1 MATNSND
8 PRQAS
13 SKPEAKA
20 DTTPQQVPQ
29 PLSNPN
35 PIVMAGIK
43 YRKEVILL
51 VCVLIAFGIY
61 ALKVMD
67 KNEFPSFTIREGVVA
82 AVYPGA
88 TVEQIENEVLKPLE
102 DYIFSYKQVD
112 KKNTHSQIS
121 AGMLIIFVELD
132 NDVQDSKPFWN
143 EFKIGM
149 EQVKLTLPPGVLAV
163 ETLSNFGD
171 TSALLITM
179 QSDDKTYRE
188 LGDYMDRL
196 KDRLRTVESVG
207 TMSVTGKQT
216 EQIAVYLNPEKL
228 KHYALSETTVGATLL
243 AQGFQ
248 TTGGSLKSGHYTQ
261 PIIVTRSVNTVA
273 DVADMIVLST
283 PDGSVVRLGDIADI
297 RREYPEPDSY
307 ITNNFQKCILLSVQ
321 MKDGYNIVEMGKE
334 VDKQIEAFQSE
345 IPESVTLF
353 KITDQPVVVNS
364 SVNYFLV
371 ELLVAIIAVVVVI
384 MLLLPL
390 NVALIA
396 ASTIPIAIFIS
407 LGLFYAF
414 GIELNTV
421 TLACLIVSLG
431 MIVDNSVVIIDDY
444 VELISEGMDHYHA
457 TLRAGTEFFKA
468 IFSATLAI
476 SVTFFPFLLTIKGM
490 FRDFLTDFPWG
501 MTIILFVSL
510 MVAELLVPYMQYK
523 LIKKPIYKLQQEAI
537 ASGKKKFSFFV
548 SMQKG
553 YNKVIDWCFA
563 WPKTTIGL
571 GVIITVVGTWLFI
584 AHPMQLMPIAE
595 RNQFAVEIF
604 LPQGTAVERTT
615 VIADSLERILA
626 KDPMVV
632 SIASFHGCSSPR
644 FQATYAP
651 QVGGPNFAQFIVN
664 TKSNDATID
673 VLNAFT
679 EKYESYF
686 PDAFVRFKQLSY
698 STADYPI
705 QVKFSGADAATL
717 KKVADSV
724 AAVARHVPG
733 LRNVRTS
740 LDNPL
745 ASAAVSL
752 DRDRAER
759 VGLNSTLVETT
770 LAMRYSSGLPVATMW
785 EGDYGI
791 PVTLKTGTSR
801 RSNVDQLE
809 NEPMPVIGLST
820 VPLRQISTVSPQ
832 WHPGMLTHY
841 NGIATVSVIAEVQRN
856 VNVIDRTEALM
867 DSIGR
872 MELPQE
878 VVVDRGGEWENT
890 MDTLPEI
897 LSGLALAVAIIFF
910 ILLFHY
916 AQADTAILLLFS
928 LLLCMPG
935 AALGLIIQD
944 TDMSLTC
951 VLGIVSLMGILVR
964 NAIVLLDYAEELRN
978 EGQPV
983 HDAVLNASKRRMRPI
998 FLTSAAA
1005 TMGVLPMVI
1014 GNSALWKPMGVVIF
1028 WGTPVTMIFIL
1039 TVIPVAYSMM
1049 KCRQKG
1055 AYKPLPE
1062 PLETHLL

>member
-1 MATNSND
+1 MASDTSN
-8 PRQAS
+8 PKTGS
-13 SKPEAKA
+13 GTK
-20 DTTPQQVPQ
+20 
-29 PLSNPN
+29 PN
-35 PIVMAGIK
+35 PIVVAGLK

-88 TVEQIENEVLKPLE
+88 TVEQIEDEVLKPIE

-112 KKNTHSQIS
+112 KKKTHSQIT

-132 NDVQDSKPFWN
+132 NNVDDSKSFWN

-149 EQVKLTLPPGVLAV
+149 DQVKLTLPPGVLAV

-179 QSDDKTYRE
+179 QSNDKTYRE

-196 KDRLRTVESVG
+196 KERLRTVESVG
-207 TMSVTGKQT
+207 TMNVTGKQT
-216 EQIAVYLNPEKL
+216 EEIAVYLNPEKL

-248 TTGGSLKSGHYTQ
+248 TTGGSLRNGRYTQ
-261 PIIVTRSVNTVA
+261 PVIVKRSANSLP
-273 DVADMIVLST
+273 DVAQMIVFST
-283 PDGSVVRLGDIADI
+283 PDGSVVRLGEIADI
-297 RREYPEPDSY
+297 RREYPDPDSY
-307 ITNNFQKCILLSVQ
+307 ITNNFDKCILLSVQ

-334 VDKQIEAFQSE
+334 VDKQLQAFKSE
-345 IPESVTLF
+345 LPESVTLF

-384 MLLLPL
+384 MILLPL

-421 TLACLIVSLG
+421 TLACLIVTLG

-444 VELISEGMDHYHA
+444 VELISEGMDHYSA
-457 TLRAGTEFFKA
+457 TLRSGTEFFKA

-476 SVTFFPFLLTIKGM
+476 SVTFFPFLITIKGM

-501 MTIILFVSL
+501 MTIILLVSL
-510 MVAELLVPYMQYK
+510 MVAELLVPFMQYK
-523 LIKKPIYKLQQEAI
+523 LIKKPIYKLQREAL
-537 ASGKKKFSFFV
+537 ASGKKKFNFFI

-553 YNKVIDWCFA
+553 YNKLIDWCFN
-563 WPKTTIGL
+563 WPKTTIAI
-571 GVIITVVGTWLFI
+571 GVVCIVAGGYLFVSR
-584 AHPMQLMPIAE
+584 PMQLMPIAE

-604 LPQGTAVERTT
+604 LPQGTSVERTT
-615 VIADSLERILA
+615 MVADSLEQILS
-626 KDPMVV
+626 KDPRVV

-664 TKSNDATID
+664 TKSNDATIE
-673 VLNAFT
+673 VLNDYT
-679 EKYESYF
+679 GRYEGAF
-686 PDAFVRFKQLSY
+686 PDAFIRFKQLSY

-705 QVKFSGADAATL
+705 QIKLSGLDKAQL
-717 KKVADSV
+717 MKVADSI
-724 AAVARHVPG
+724 AAIGRRVPG
-733 LRNVRTS
+733 LRDVRTS

-745 ASAAVSL
+745 ASAVVSP
-752 DRDRAER
+752 DKVRAER
-759 VGLNSTLVETT
+759 LGLSSTLIEAT
-770 LAMRYSSGLPVATMW
+770 LAMRYSSGLPVATVW
-785 EGDYGI
+785 EGDYDI
-791 PVTLKTGTSR
+791 PVTLKTGYSD
-801 RSNVDQLE
+801 RSDINDL
-809 NEPMPVIGLST
+809 NREPMPVIGLGS
-820 VPLRQISTVSPQ
+820 VPLRQIATVSPE

-841 NGIATVSVIAEVQRN
+841 NGIYTVSVISEVQRN
-856 VNVIDRTEALM
+856 INVIDRTEAFM
-867 DSIGR
+867 DSIAK
-872 MELPQE
+872 MDLPAGLTI
-878 VVVDRGGEWENT
+878 DRGGEWENT

-916 AQADTAILLLFS
+916 AEADTSILLLLS
-928 LLLCMPG
+928 LLLCLPG
-935 AALGLIIQD
+935 AAFGLIVQD
-944 TDMSLTC
+944 TALSLTC

-978 EGQPV
+978 QGQTM

-1028 WGTPVTMIFIL
+1028 WGTPMTMIFIL

-1049 KCRQKG
+1049 KCRKKG
-1055 AYKPLPE
+1055 ADQPLAE